1 MLGKLSFRNAKRQA
15 KDYCIY
21 FLTVIISVALMFSFN
36 SISVSKDISE
46 LASWMKYFSK
56 SITGISIIIIL
67 VMAWLINYTM
77 RFMLEKRSKEFG
89 IYEILGIEKKSISKM
104 FTLENILIGG
114 VAFIFGIVVGTFL
127 YQIFTS
133 IIMNLFEQAYKI
145 EIEFNLK
152 AVGITA
158 IYFFGIFLL
167 VLLNCRRK
175 IKKTKVYD
183 LLYAD
188 KKNENNIIKNSKG
201 NIAIFIVSVV
211 LLIAA
216 LYINHKEFADA
227 NNMKGLNIL
236 ISIIML
242 ILGIYLFYISI
253 SSFIVKRYIENKSRK
268 YKKDNMFLYRNLTSK
283 INTMSFS
290 MGTIAVMFTIILIG
304 GNVALLMNNLLNNEI
319 EMGYPFEIMVST
331 VDGDFSEYK
340 EYIEKNT
347 KVTDMYEYRL
357 YCIKSI
363 GISKALEGTAFNSG
377 SMDGI
382 EYVMSL
388 TDYNKL
394 REILGYEKVDLQNNE
409 IIINCMK
416 TAKEVFTEYIKDN
429 NEIEMLGTKVKIKEI
444 KSENLGQVGFNGY
457 IYTVIVPDNLITA
470 VEAEDESL
478 RSEENSEDEEDTGSY
493 YLGSGYKLVA
503 QTEETTDE
511 AFYQGLSNFI
521 LRKEMPV
528 TEEIDGEMREYN
540 VEIPLGNVQTKG
552 QRTAEAKSFYAIVS
566 FLAFYIALIFIMAT
580 ATLLAIQQL
589 SDSEKYKYRYELLKK
604 LGMDE
609 LQMNRT
615 IFKQLFFYFAIP
627 MLVPIIVSI
636 PAIISVSQIFKVAV
650 TLQEIWRNIAII
662 LGMLILVY
670 GIYFIATDVQFDRNI
685 NGSR

>member
-36 SISVSKDISE
+36 SIAVSKDISE

-89 IYEILGIEKKSISKM
+89 TYEILGIEKKSISKM

-236 ISIIML
+236 IAIIML
-242 ILGIYLFYISI
+242 IIGLYLFYISI
-253 SSFIVKRYIENKSRK
+253 SSFIVKRYLDNKSRK

-283 INTMSFS
+283 INTMSLS